1 MITTFLSTSTQAYSD
16 DLWSKKGMPT
26 PHLHAPVMRLLFG
39 CIGGFVRG
47 SFLSAYHYKES
58 MYVDINYIIIVHN
71 SSNSNVHLVYLV
83 WWWVCWIME
92 NILSI
97 SYLFSIARTLVLH
110 QFIVQFA
117 IIRCF
122 EARTQCMGPTC
133 WYRLVVWNKVAVC
146 WCVVTLEGKGIYTQA

>member
-1 MITTFLSTSTQAYSD
+1 M
-16 DLWSKKGMPT
+16 
-26 PHLHAPVMRLLFG
+26 
-39 CIGGFVRG
+39 RG

-133 WYRLVVWNKVAVC
+133 
-146 WCVVTLEGKGIYTQA
+146 